1 MRLVPLIRVV
11 TPALLCAAALRLSGQ
26 APAATTG
33 AIGGRVV
40 AQSDSATSSVGQPI
54 LGATVTVL
62 GAAPRVAITDSAGA
76 FLLVDIPAGQTTL
89 RIRRLGYRTLD
100 RRVVVPPNDTL
111 RLELRLEAE
120 AQQLTPVHTVATPT
134 EIESFTAKPNVATIA
149 MPARLIAGVPS
160 IGEPDVIRI
169 VQLLPG
175 VMARNDF
182 NTGLNVRGGASDQNL
197 VLLDGI
203 PIYNPFHMGGL
214 FSTFMDATVGGIE
227 LMTGAFPARYDGRLS
242 SVLDVRS
249 ADDTRPGVHATADV
263 SVLATSAQL
272 GGALGGNGR
281 GSWSLAGRRTY
292 ADAVAAAFSNDHFPY
307 HFRDFHGH
315 ADYLLPH
322 EWRLGVTGYLGRD
335 ALDLNL
341 ATAIGDST
349 VSSAGEGTW
358 KYGWGNTVVGASLDH
373 DFSAPAM
380 WGWLLGGSTSFEQRL
395 SASGFD
401 AKLDV
406 AQGTQVQSSNV
417 RDVRVTGSLT
427 ARGAT
432 NERSLGWE
440 VVGTHVRYGSG
451 SPQMGISDFDIVQ
464 DPVSYAA
471 WIGDLWRP
479 TARWLVEGGLRGER
493 LTGGEG
499 ARDWSALSPRLSL
512 KYFVTPEVALS
523 AAAGR
528 VTQTMHSMAGDGP
541 LRFFEVWLASDQ
553 YIPVE
558 TAWHYVLGVE
568 RRVESSSIR
577 LEGYVKDYDRVLDAN
592 VSEDPSQRGDEF
604 IVATGRAYGVDVLA
618 RWTPR
623 SGPTGWLAYSYGVA
637 MHEQGGVRWAPGNDR
652 RHDLNLVGTWQLKR
666 YRVGARFGYAT
677 GTPYTPIVGQMLR
690 RWYDPSTGQW
700 DTGITT
706 LNLEPLGG
714 AKNSAR
720 YPPTQRLDLDISRE
734 MRYRGST
741 LSPYLSVV
749 NAYNAHNVF
758 VYVYDYSTDHP
769 TRRAYTQFPILPS
782 VGVRVAF

>member
-1 MRLVPLIRVV
+1 VRLVRLAVPL
-11 TPALLCAAALRLSGQ
+11 LWLSLAARLAAQ
-26 APAATTG
+26 APIATGTI
-33 AIGGRVV
+33 AGRVV
-40 AQSDSATSSVGQPI
+40 VLPDSAAGGVRQP
-54 LGATVTVL
+54 LFGATVTVL
-62 GAAPRVAITDSAGA
+62 GPAARASTTDSAGV
-76 FLLVDIPAGQTTL
+76 FLLLAVPAGQATL
-89 RIRRLGYRTLD
+89 RVRRLGYRTLD
-100 RRVVVPPNDTL
+100 RRVVVTPNDTL
-111 RLELRLEAE
+111 RLEIALESE

-149 MPARLIAGVPS
+149 MPARLLAGVPS
-160 IGEPDVIRI
+160 VGEPDVIRI

-182 NTGLNVRGGASDQNL
+182 YTGLNVRGGSSDQNL

-227 LMTGAFPARYDGRLS
+227 LITGAFPARYDGRLS

-249 ADDTRPGVHATADV
+249 ADDGRPGVHATADV
-263 SVLATSAQL
+263 SVLATTAQI
-272 GGALGGNGR
+272 GGALGSSGR

-322 EWRLGVTGYLGRD
+322 EWRFGVTGYLGRD

-358 KYGWGNTVVGASLDH
+358 KYGWGNSVVGASLGR
-373 DFSAPAM
+373 DFAAPA
-380 WGWLLGGSTSFEQRL
+380 WGWLLGGSTSFEQRV
-395 SASGFD
+395 STSGFD
-401 AKLDV
+401 ATLDV
-406 AQGTQVQSSNV
+406 AQGAQVQQSNV
-417 RDVRVTGSLT
+417 RDMRATGSLT

-440 VVGTHVRYGSG
+440 VSMTHVRYGSG
-451 SPQMGISDFDIVQ
+451 SPQMGVSDFAIVQ

-479 TARWLVEGGLRGER
+479 TSRWLLEGGLRGER
-493 LTGGEG
+493 LTGSDG
-499 ARDWSALSPRLSL
+499 AREWAALSPRLSL
-512 KYFVTPEVALS
+512 KYFVTPEVALT

-541 LRFFEVWLASDQ
+541 LRFFEVWLSSDQ

-558 TAWHYVLGVE
+558 TAWHYVLGAE

-577 LEGYVKDYDRVLDAN
+577 IEGYVKNYDRVLDAN

-623 SGPTGWLAYSYGVA
+623 SGPTGWLSYSYGVA
-637 MHEQGGVRWAPGNDR
+637 MHERDGVRWAPGNDR
-652 RHDLNLVGTWQLKR
+652 RHDLNLVGTWQLRR
-666 YRVGARFGYAT
+666 YRLGARFGYAA

-690 RWYDPSTGQW
+690 RLYDPSTGQW
-700 DTGITT
+700 DAGITT

-714 AKNSAR
+714 PKNSAR
-720 YPPTQRLDLDISRE
+720 YPPTQRLDLDVSRE
-734 MRYRGST
+734 MHYRGST
-741 LSPYLSVV
+741 ISPYLSVV
-749 NAYNAHNVF
+749 NAYNAHNIF
-758 VYVYDYSTDHP
+758 VYVYDYSTDLP
-769 TRRAYTQFPILPS
+769 SRRAYTQFPILPS

>member
-1 MRLVPLIRVV
+1 MAPVRLVA
-11 TPALLCAAALRLSGQ
+11 PALCFAIAVQLSAQPPGAATGALSGRVIVQ
-26 APAATTG
+26 PDTAA
-33 AIGGRVV
+33 
-40 AQSDSATSSVGQPI
+40 VGTVQP
-54 LGATVTVL
+54 LFGATVTLL
-62 GAAPRVAITDSAGA
+62 GPNPRAATTDSAGA
-76 FLLVDIPAGQTTL
+76 FFLFDIPAGPATL
-89 RIRRLGYRTLD
+89 RVRRLGFRTLD
-100 RRVVVPPNDTL
+100 RRVVVLPNDTL
-111 RLELRLEAE
+111 HLELALESE
-120 AQQLTPVHTVATPT
+120 AQRLTPVHTLATPT
-134 EIESFTAKPNVATIA
+134 EIESFTAKPNVATID

-160 IGEPDVIRI
+160 VGEPDVIRI

-182 NTGLNVRGGASDQNL
+182 NTGLNVRGGSSDQNL

-249 ADDTRPGVHATADV
+249 ADETRPGMHATADV
-263 SVLATSAQL
+263 SVLATTAQV
-272 GGALGGNGR
+272 GGALGSSGR
-281 GSWSLAGRRTY
+281 GSWSLAARRTY

-322 EWRLGVTGYLGRD
+322 EWRLGVTGYVGRD
-335 ALDLNL
+335 NLDLNL

-358 KYGWGNTVVGASLDH
+358 KYDWGNTVVGASLGR
-373 DFSAPAM
+373 DFAAPAG
-380 WGWLLGGSTSFEQRL
+380 WGWLLGSSTSFEQRV
-395 SASGFD
+395 STSGFD
-401 AKLDV
+401 AMLDV
-406 AQGTQVQSSNV
+406 AQGAQVQRSNV

-427 ARGAT
+427 ARGST

-440 VVGTHVRYGSG
+440 ASETHVRYGSG

-464 DPVSYAA
+464 NPVSYAA

-479 TARWLVEGGLRGER
+479 TSRWLVEGGLRGER

-499 ARDWSALSPRLSL
+499 SRDWAALSPRLSL

-541 LRFFEVWLASDQ
+541 LRFFEVWLSSDQ

-558 TAWHYVLGVE
+558 TAWHYVLGAE

-577 LEGYVKDYDRVLDAN
+577 VEGYIKNYDRVLDAHI
-592 VSEDPSQRGDEF
+592 SEDPSQRGDEF
-604 IVATGRAYGVDVLA
+604 IVATGRAYGADVLA

-637 MHEQGGVRWAPGNDR
+637 MHEQDGIRWAPGNDR
-652 RHDLNLVGTWQLKR
+652 RHDLNLVATWQLRR
-666 YRVGARFGYAT
+666 YRLGARFGYAT
-677 GTPYTPIVGQMLR
+677 GTPYTPVVGQMLR
-690 RWYDPSTGQW
+690 RLYDPSTGQW
-700 DTGITT
+700 DAGITT

-720 YPPTQRLDLDISRE
+720 YPPTQRLDLDVSRD

-741 LSPYLSVV
+741 ISPYLSVV

-769 TRRAYTQFPILPS
+769 TRHAYTQFPILPS